1 MIETL
6 PWEEVAGNPDKY
18 IQLLE
23 EKEVELPRE
32 MFKVR
37 QELRLVRHVQKQM
50 QIADEWRS
58 SGIPEQRQSDTDSEE
73 SEPTTATG
81 GFHTVPRKTRILRL
95 MAQHPTRHWKALEVA
110 KALNEVDKIKS
121 VREAADELAK
131 AGSLIKLPNAFYQYA
146 PPQQP

>member
-23 EKEVELPRE
+23 EKEVELQRDT
-32 MFKVR
+32 FKVR
-37 QELRLVRHVQKQM
+37 QELRLVRSVKKQM
-50 QIADEWRS
+50 QIADEWRT
-58 SGIPEQRQSDTDSEE
+58 SGIPEQRQPDTDSEDAE
-73 SEPTTATG
+73 TTAAAS
-81 GFHTVPRKTRILRL
+81 GFQVAPRKTRILRL
-95 MAQHPTRHWKALEVA
+95 MAQDPMRQWKALEVA
-110 KALNEVDKIKS
+110 NALNEAHKIKS
-121 VREAADELAK
+121 VRVAADELAK

>member
-23 EKEVELPRE
+23 EKELELQRDT
-32 MFKVR
+32 FKVR
-37 QELRLVRHVQKQM
+37 QELRLVRQAKKQM
-50 QIADEWRS
+50 QIAEEWRT
-58 SGIPEQRQSDTDSEE
+58 SGIPEQRQADIDSEDTE
-73 SEPTTATG
+73 TTTVAG
-81 GFHTVPRKTRILRL
+81 GFQTLPRKTRILRL
-95 MAQHPTRHWKALEVA
+95 MAQDPTRQWKALEVA
-110 KALNEVDKIKS
+110 NALNEAGKIKS
-121 VREAADELAK
+121 VRVAADELAK

>member
-18 IQLLE
+18 IRLLE
-23 EKEVELPRE
+23 EKEFELQRE
-32 MFKVR
+32 TYKVR

-50 QIADEWRS
+50 QIADEWRA
-58 SGIPEQRQSDTDSEE
+58 SGIPEQRQSDSESE
-73 SEPTTATG
+73 DAEPTTAAS
-81 GFHTVPRKTRILRL
+81 GFQAVPRKTRILRL
-95 MAQHPTRHWKALEVA
+95 MAQDPTRQWKALEVA
-110 KALNEVDKIKS
+110 NALNEVDKIKS
-121 VREAADELAK
+121 VRVAADELAK

>member
-23 EKEVELPRE
+23 EGVELQRDT
-32 MFKVR
+32 FKVR
-37 QELRLVRHVQKQM
+37 QELRLVRQVKKQM
-50 QIADEWRS
+50 QIADEWRTT
-58 SGIPEQRQSDTDSEE
+58 GIPEQRQPDTDSEDDE
-73 SEPTTATG
+73 TTAAAS
-81 GFHTVPRKTRILRL
+81 GFQVAPRKTRILRL
-95 MAQHPTRHWKALEVA
+95 MAQDPMRQWKALEVA
-110 KALNEVDKIKS
+110 NALNQAHKIKS
-121 VREAADELAK
+121 VRVAADELAK